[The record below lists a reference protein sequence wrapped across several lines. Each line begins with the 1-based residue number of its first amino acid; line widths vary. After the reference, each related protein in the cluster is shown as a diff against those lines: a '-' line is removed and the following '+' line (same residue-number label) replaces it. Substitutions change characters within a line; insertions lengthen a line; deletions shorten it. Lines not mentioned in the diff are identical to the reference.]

1 MREGRLL
8 LRLAIFITVRVTLII
23 ALIII
28 VIVVVVPPVCVDGW
42 VERAGFGACYF
53 VSTDAVVW
61 LDARNT
67 CHNHGASL
75 VSVHSEHENRFVRS
89 LV

>member
-1 MREGRLL
+1 M
-8 LRLAIFITVRVTLII
+8 V
-23 ALIII
+23 ALI
-28 VIVVVVPPVCVDGW
+28 IVVVVPAVCVDGW
-42 VERAGFGACYF
+42 VEREGFGACYF

-67 CHNHGASL
+67 CHNLRASL
-75 VSVHSEHENRFVRS
+75 VSVHSEDENRFVRS